1 MSNDLDKAYA
11 DLGARMM
18 AEDAKLVASL
28 DHIQKAIAAAEIEPY
43 RPTVIYGLTSQA
55 YVWLVILTALIAAL
69 VAFAAIEA
77 AIVDRLEARVAAL
90 EAAE

>member
-1 MSNDLDKAYA
+1 MSNELDKAYA
-11 DLGARMM
+11 DLGARMI

-28 DHIQKAIAAAEIEPY
+28 DHIQKAIAAAEIEPH
-43 RPTVIYGLTSQA
+43 RPTVIYGLSAQA
-55 YVWLVILTALIAAL
+55 YVWLVILTGIIAAL

-77 AIVDRLEARVAAL
+77 VIVDRLEARIAAL